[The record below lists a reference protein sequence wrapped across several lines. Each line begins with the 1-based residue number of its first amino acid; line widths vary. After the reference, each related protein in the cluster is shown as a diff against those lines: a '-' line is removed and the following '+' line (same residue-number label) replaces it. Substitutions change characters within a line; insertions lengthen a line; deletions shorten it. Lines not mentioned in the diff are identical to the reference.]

1 MSHNFMQELS
11 MVRKITI
18 NNVEMN
24 LADLDLEKLTH
35 EQAKDIAE
43 IEVLQ
48 QQIELMN
55 GSLTIGDVS
64 LGNLRPNVNN
74 GMTPNQY
81 ISSLTYEIQ
90 KYQKEVE
97 LMKLKL
103 QFKQQLM
110 AYKTAAKRLDNPTQY
125 EKPNPL
131 IGCSQ
136 SMCGLGPQKNGSLE
150 CSIF

>member
-1 MSHNFMQELS
+1 

-24 LADLDLEKLTH
+24 LADLDLDKLAH

-43 IEVLQ
+43 IEMLQ

-64 LGNLRPNVNN
+64 LANLRPNADNKDQHLS
-74 GMTPNQY
+74 PNQY
-81 ISSLTYEIQ
+81 ISNLNYEIQ

-103 QFKQQLM
+103 QFKQQLV
-110 AYKTAAKRLDNPTQY
+110 AYKTAAKRLDNPTSY
-125 EKPNPL
+125 EKPNAL

-136 SMCGLGPQKNGSLE
+136 SMCGMGPSKNGSLE
-150 CSIF
+150 CNIF